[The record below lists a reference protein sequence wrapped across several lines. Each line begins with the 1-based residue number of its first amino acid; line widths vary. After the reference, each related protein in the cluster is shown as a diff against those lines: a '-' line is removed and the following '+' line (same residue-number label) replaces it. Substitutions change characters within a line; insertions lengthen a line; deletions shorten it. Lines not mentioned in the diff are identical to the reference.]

1 MVHTLLQHID
11 APNASLRMLCAF
23 VAMHMAI
30 KARSG
35 NPPAQPAQMQ
45 AVVEKV
51 LHVLVL
57 PAGTVTV
64 SGETSVVVVLC
75 SDNSKFA
82 TPLIK
87 HSMG

>member
-1 MVHTLLQHID
+1 MLACLVGKDSNAVVHTLLQHID

-30 KARSG
+30 EARSG
-35 NPPAQPAQMQ
+35 NLPAQPTQMQ

-57 PAGTVTV
+57 PACTITV
-64 SGETSVVVVLC
+64 SGET
-75 SDNSKFA
+75 
-82 TPLIK
+82 
-87 HSMG
+87 